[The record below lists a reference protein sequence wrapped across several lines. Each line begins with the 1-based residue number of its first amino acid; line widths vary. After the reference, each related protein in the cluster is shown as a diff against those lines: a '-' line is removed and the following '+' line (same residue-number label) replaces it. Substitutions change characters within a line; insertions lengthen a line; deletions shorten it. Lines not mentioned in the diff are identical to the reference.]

1 MKREKSLKRPDLGR
15 LGIFNSIQMN
25 DLYKNRNYI
34 SYNVYYV
41 NFIYFHHVIV
51 LGLKLYNF
59 NQQK

>member
-1 MKREKSLKRPDLGR
+1 MERKKSLKRPDLGR
-15 LGIFNSIQMN
+15 LGIFNFTQIN

-41 NFIYFHHVIV
+41 NFIYFHYVIV